1 MAAAAAAAAS
11 SSSSTTISATTSSSS
26 PPLAS
31 GWEASALP
39 SHFLFGLTSPSPP
52 PPMPSSSA
60 SSYSYS
66 SAPSPSPLVA
76 PPPAP
81 APPMASLHAGM
92 KTSFSVL
99 RKSRRTEEGGEEDE
113 GKNETAPTTEQK
125 KSDDQQ
131 PATTT
136 FTCPICNEAGIT
148 EDELYTH
155 TTEKHADAG
164 QVRMVCPICAV
175 RPNGNPNYQ
184 SRDYLGHL
192 NLRHKPA
199 RLRSS
204 SETAAMEEA
213 AAPPQ
218 LRQSRPRTHLITR
231 TARGFQMI
239 SNRSL
244 DTLFDYLIHVDS
256 DLAQLPPCQL
266 CHRKMKPTHT
276 RAILAC
282 GHHFHAQCLPSG
294 SPSPA
299 CPLCERKAAY
309 FAAKASAAASAS
321 STTLDHQQPQT
332 PEQPSDASSSS
343 SSTSS
348 LKREEGEEAEAEAEA
363 EGSSQGRSEGA
374 DDNEMTCED

>member
-1 MAAAAAAAAS
+1 
-11 SSSSTTISATTSSSS
+11 
-26 PPLAS
+26 
-31 GWEASALP
+31 
-39 SHFLFGLTSPSPP
+39 
-52 PPMPSSSA
+52 
-60 SSYSYS
+60 
-66 SAPSPSPLVA
+66 
-76 PPPAP
+76 
-81 APPMASLHAGM
+81 MASLHAGM
-92 KTSFSVL
+92 KTSYSVL
-99 RKSRRTEEGGEEDE
+99 RKSRRTEEGEEAEAE
-113 GKNETAPTTEQK
+113 GKNETAPTTEQ

-136 FTCPICNEAGIT
+136 FTCPICNEADIT

-175 RPNGNPNYQ
+175 RPNGNPNYK

-192 NLRHKPA
+192 DLRHKPA

-204 SETAAMEEA
+204 AETAAMEAA

-294 SPSPA
+294 SPSPV

-309 FAAKASAAASAS
+309 FAAKASAAAS
-321 STTLDHQQPQT
+321 STTLDQQQPHT
-332 PEQPSDASSSS
+332 PEQSDASSSS
-343 SSTSS
+343 SSS
-348 LKREEGEEAEAEAEA
+348 LKREEGEEAEAEA

-374 DDNEMTCED
+374 DENEMTCED